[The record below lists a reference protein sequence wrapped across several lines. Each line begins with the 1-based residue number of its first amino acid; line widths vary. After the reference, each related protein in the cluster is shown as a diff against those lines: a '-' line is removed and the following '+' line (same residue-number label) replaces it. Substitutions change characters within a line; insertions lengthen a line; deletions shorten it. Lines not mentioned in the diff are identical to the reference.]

1 MLQIVLSLLV
11 TIMAVGCGPRY
22 VDYFPYHDDGRPKP
36 KVVIIPVVNTCDNV
50 VPWDIS
56 KELTAG
62 IRYEIMDNGELFLFS
77 EEEVNSKL
85 AQMGEVDFFTK
96 EAVFAQN
103 FCEADFVVM
112 IEFMDQKYCDEYTVA
127 GCPVPFSPCREVVLK
142 TRVKV
147 IDLRSR
153 CPRIVQ
159 QEILSD
165 TYLVTPEC
173 ADVHGKFPETGRA
186 AYQSTSIGKAH
197 QRMVSNLVS
206 RMERVIKC
214 SY

>member
-1 MLQIVLSLLV
+1 MLQIVMSLLV
-11 TIMAVGCGPRY
+11 TLMAVGCGPRY

-36 KVVIIPVVNTCDNV
+36 KVVIVPVFNSCEDV
-50 VPWDIS
+50 VPWDVS

-62 IRYEIMDNGELFLFS
+62 MRYEIMNNGELFLFS
-77 EEEVNSKL
+77 QEEVNSTL
-85 AQMGEVDFFTK
+85 AKMGGVDFFTK
-96 EAVFAQN
+96 ESVFAQN
-103 FCEADFVVM
+103 FCEADFVVLV
-112 IEFMDQKYCDEYTVA
+112 EFMDQQNCNSYTVA
-127 GCPVPFSPCREVVLK
+127 GCPIPFSPCREVVLK

-153 CPRIVQ
+153 SPRIVQ

-173 ADVHGKFPETGRA
+173 ADIHGKFPETGTS
-186 AYQSTSIGKAH
+186 AYQRSSIGKAH
-197 QRMVSNLVS
+197 QRMVSNLVT

>member
-1 MLQIVLSLLV
+1 MVQIVLSLLV
-11 TIMAVGCGPRY
+11 TLMAVGCGPRY

-36 KVVIIPVVNTCDNV
+36 KVVIVPVFNSCEDH

-56 KELTAG
+56 QELTSNM
-62 IRYEIMDNGELFLFS
+62 RYEIMNNGELFLFS
-77 EEEVNSKL
+77 QEEVNSKL
-85 AQMGEVDFFTK
+85 AQIGPVDFFTK
-96 EAVFAQN
+96 ESLFAQS
-103 FCEADFVVM
+103 FCEADFLVM
-112 IEFMDQKYCDEYTVA
+112 VEFMDQQFCDSYTIA
-127 GCPVPFSPCREVVLK
+127 GCSVPFSPCREVVLK
-142 TRVKV
+142 TRIKV
-147 IDLRSR
+147 MDLRCR
-153 CPRIVQ
+153 VPRIVQ

-173 ADVHGKFPETGRA
+173 ADVHGKFPDTGTR

-197 QRMVSNLVS
+197 QRMVSNLVT